1 MTTKK
6 IIRWTLILSII
17 ALVVYYFY
25 PETKLTSDI
34 KIDSL
39 VVSEQLMPAPAISD

>member
-17 ALVVYYFY
+17 VLVVYYFY
-25 PETKLTSDI
+25 PEQKLASNI

-39 VVSEQLMPAPAISD
+39 VVYKSTEN